1 MLGFIVRRLVSAVL
15 VIILTSMFVFT
26 LFYKGPSNPAID
38 LCYAQKVCTPEKIK
52 NLEHDMGLDMPVTKA
67 YLTYVGGFFHERK
80 IFYGVEVDCPA
91 PCLGISYS
99 NRQPVTQQLVQKYP
113 ATAVLAAGG
122 AFIELLLGIGIG
134 VWVSRKPGSVADR
147 FLVGSTLVAQAIP
160 YYLFAI
166 IAWIFLTLKFPIFPQ
181 DASHFSITENPLG
194 TFKMFAL
201 PWIMIGIVGAANYI
215 RYVRGQMIETLSEDY
230 VRTAVA
236 KGASPRV
243 MLLRHALRA
252 SVPPIVT
259 IFGLD
264 LALLLAGTVYTEHI
278 FGINGFGAW
287 SIDSMR
293 GIIDFPV
300 LTANTL
306 VTATI
311 FVLANFVVDV
321 IYGFLDPRVRIS

>member
-1 MLGFIVRRLVSAVL
+1 MLGFIVRRLVSALL
-15 VIILTSMFVFT
+15 VIILTSMLVFT

-38 LCYAQKVCTPEKIK
+38 LCYAGKVCTPEKIK
-52 NLEHDMGLDMPVTKA
+52 NLEHDMQLDLPVSKA
-67 YLTYVGGFFHERK
+67 YLQYVGGFFHDRT
-80 IFYGVEVDCPA
+80 IFYGTEIHCPA
-91 PCLGISYS
+91 PCLGISYT
-99 NRQPVTQQLVQKYP
+99 NRQPITAQLLKKYP

-122 AFIELLLGIGIG
+122 AFIELVLGIGIG

-160 YYLFAI
+160 YYVLAI

-181 DASHFSITENPLG
+181 DASHFSVTANPLG
-194 TFKMFAL
+194 TFHMFAL

-230 VRTAVA
+230 IRTAVA

-252 SVPPIVT
+252 SIPPIVT

-264 LALLLAGTVYTEHI
+264 LAILLAGTIYTEHI

-293 GIIDFPV
+293 GTIDFPV

-306 VTATI
+306 ITATL
-311 FVLANFVVDV
+311 FVLANLVVDV